1 MKILALSR
9 FLPYIWLMKRLDE
22 LKRHLRPGR
31 VYRRQELAE
40 WSSSVDRHIKEL
52 LDEGTLTKVSGG
64 LYLRPK
70 DTVFGKAP
78 AEEAALVAG
87 FLKDDRFLL
96 ASPNAYNALG
106 VGTTQLYD
114 KTVVYNHKRH
124 GEFSLGGRK
133 FDFRLKPS
141 LPKKLT
147 REFLLVDLVNNIDRL
162 AESEQEVLA
171 RVKEKAHVLHA
182 SRLRRTSQRYG
193 NVRPERVFSQAL
205 HAS

>member
-1 MKILALSR
+1 MRK
-9 FLPYIWLMKRLDE
+9 LDE
-22 LKRHLRPGR
+22 LKRHLRPGQ
-31 VYRRQELAE
+31 VYRRQELAQ
-40 WSSSVDRHIKEL
+40 WSRSVDRHIKEL
-52 LDEGTLTKVSGG
+52 LDAGTLTKLSGG
-64 LYLRPK
+64 LYLHPK

-78 AEEAALVAG
+78 AEESALVAG

-96 ASPNAYNALG
+96 ASPNAYNTLG

-114 KTVVYNHKRH
+114 KTIVYNHKRR

-133 FDFRLKPS
+133 FEFRLKPS

-147 REFLLVDLVNNIDRL
+147 REFLLVDLVNNIDQL

-171 RVKEKAHVLHA
+171 RVREQAHALDA
-182 SRLRRTSQRYG
+182 SRLRRAAQHYG
-193 NVRPERVFSQAL
+193 NVRTKKFFSQEL

>member
-1 MKILALSR
+1 MTT
-9 FLPYIWLMKRLDE
+9 LDE
-22 LKRHLRPGR
+22 LKKYLRPGR
-31 VYRRQELAE
+31 VYRRQELAQ
-40 WSSSVDRHIKEL
+40 WSGSVDRHIKAL
-52 LDEGTLTKVSGG
+52 LHEGTLTKVSGG

-70 DTVFGKAP
+70 DTAFGKAP

-106 VGTTQLYD
+106 VGTRQLYD
-114 KTVVYNHKRH
+114 KMVVYNHKRH

-171 RVKEKAHVLHA
+171 RVKEQAHVLRA
-182 SRLRRTSQRYG
+182 SHLRRAAQHYG
-193 NVRPERVFSQAL
+193 NVRTRKFFSREL
-205 HAS
+205 HAG